1 MVPSCT
7 CVHVKAYSVSELRE
21 QLAAALDR
29 AERGEAVVVARRGR
43 RFRIV
48 AEAKVRKAGRESA
61 FFELTDPNLLERGW
75 SWEWAAPAASMR
87 LGSRRPPTRR

>member
-1 MVPSCT
+1 MKT
-7 CVHVKAYSVSELRE
+7 YSVSELRE

-48 AEAKVRKAGRESA
+48 AEATSRKPGRDA
-61 FFELTDPNLLERGW
+61 TFFELTDPSTLDRGW
-75 SWEWAAPAASMR
+75 SWEWTAPGAPVR
-87 LGSRRPPTRR
+87 LRDRRSSTRR